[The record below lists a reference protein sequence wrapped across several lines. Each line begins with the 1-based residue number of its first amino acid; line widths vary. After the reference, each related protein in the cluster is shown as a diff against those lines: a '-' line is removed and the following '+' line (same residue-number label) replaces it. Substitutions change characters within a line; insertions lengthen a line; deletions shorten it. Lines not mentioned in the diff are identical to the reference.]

1 MEVVV
6 AQRVARGGAAAAAAA
21 AEAVAAAL
29 RRWRR
34 CPPRASLPLGS
45 PPSLA

>member
-6 AQRVARGGAAAAAAA
+6 AQRVARGGAAAAAA